1 MLLSVSTFT
10 SAEYITNAEID
21 SISVNAPIQWSTNNI
36 DFLFDGITDRY
47 TPTRF
52 AAYQNGGDLLSNSN
66 TYDIDVALT
75 NGIDIDSI
83 SFLNDW
89 RHYLGQ
95 QVMSMDVALYNDVS
109 GLLWSDSFSDLKQN
123 SWDVIDLMNFDTP
136 IYDVTDIAFSITG
149 SQGNHFEIRELLVG
163 VHSDTGGELATSEVS
178 TPGIIGIVFIVL
190 GAMFYRNV
198 KTKPN

>member
-1 MLLSVSTFT
+1 MNLKIDIHLL
-10 SAEYITNAEID
+10 
-21 SISVNAPIQWSTNNI
+21 
-36 DFLFDGITDRY
+36 FLK
-47 TPTRF
+47 
-52 AAYQNGGDLLSNSN
+52 AYDLLHR
-66 TYDIDVALT
+66 A
-75 NGIDIDSI
+75 
-83 SFLNDW
+83 
-89 RHYLGQ
+89 
-95 QVMSMDVALYNDVS
+95 
-109 GLLWSDSFSDLKQN
+109 KQN